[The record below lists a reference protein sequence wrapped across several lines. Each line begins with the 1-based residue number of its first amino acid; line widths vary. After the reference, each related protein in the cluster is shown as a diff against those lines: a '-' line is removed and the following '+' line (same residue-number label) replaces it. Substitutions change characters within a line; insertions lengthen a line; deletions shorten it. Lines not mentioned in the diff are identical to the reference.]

1 MDTIIANLKQE
12 QKQQL
17 AELEVQLRDLQSK
30 LEVERNNMLKE
41 RDADLAMHKQQ
52 IKELQGRNANHESSI
67 SYLDV
72 SISEMNANIQ
82 DKNGLI
88 EDLTK
93 NNEALK
99 EK

>member
-1 MDTIIANLKQE
+1 MDIIIANLKQE

-17 AELEVQLRDLQSK
+17 SELEVQLRDLQRK
-30 LEVERNNMLKE
+30 LEVERKE
-41 RDADLAMHKQQ
+41 KDAELEMHQQQ
-52 IKELQGRNANHESSI
+52 IKELHGRNANHESNI
-67 SYLDV
+67 SYFDV

-93 NNEALK
+93 KNEALK
-99 EK
+99 E

>member
-1 MDTIIANLKQE
+1 M
-12 QKQQL
+12 
-17 AELEVQLRDLQSK
+17 QLRDLQSK

-52 IKELQGRNANHESSI
+52 IQELQGRNTNHESSI

-93 NNEALK
+93 KNEALK
-99 EK
+99 EQ